1 MKSKIFSKSWPA
13 SLCSWH
19 TVTLGRLLFRIQ
31 HIWNWWMLN
40 FHPLASTSFFR
51 RPQYLDVNISLW
63 CLLKMQRGCWLLFW
77 KKWNFLP
84 LFFQG
89 GKELLPEKE
98 KSPSFPLFFVS
109 LNWRWHVRSLLPLYF
124 FWSMW
129 GIVSIWKRGGH
140 HLKWHPIVHFWWR
153 AIQGDIF
160 AVRNEIFELFII

>member
-1 MKSKIFSKSWPA
+1 MKSKISRKSWPA

-40 FHPLASTSFFR
+40 FHPPLFFR

-84 LFFQG
+84 LFSEG

-98 KSPSFPLFFVS
+98 KSPSFPLFCVPKLTMTREVPSTPLFLLV
-109 LNWRWHVRSLLPLYF
+109 NVRNCLHL
-124 FWSMW
+124 
-129 GIVSIWKRGGH
+129 KRGGH
-140 HLKWHPIVHFWWR
+140 HLKWHPIVHFSVMMACNSR
-153 AIQGDIF
+153 RHF
-160 AVRNEIFELFII
+160 CS